1 MSPLILIVD
10 DEPDL
15 VATVDYN
22 LRREGYATRTA
33 TNGRDALAAAAQ
45 SPIPDLVVL
54 DLMLPDMPG
63 TEVCRRLRGGEAT
76 RALPILMLTAKGDEI
91 DRVVGFEVGA
101 DDYVTKPFSV
111 RELLL
116 RIGAILRRA
125 QHEQGDAATVQFGRL
140 VLDHDAHRVWVDGEE
155 VALTALE
162 FRLLGTFLSR
172 RGRVQS
178 RETLL
183 SDVWG
188 MSPEVTTRT
197 VDTHVKRLR
206 EKLGPG
212 GAYIETLRGVGYRFR
227 DAPDDESAGDGDGS
241 EEQDRTGS

>member
-1 MSPLILIVD
+1 M
-10 DEPDL
+10 
-15 VATVDYN
+15 
-22 LRREGYATRTA
+22 
-33 TNGRDALAAAAQ
+33 
-45 SPIPDLVVL
+45 
-54 DLMLPDMPG
+54 
-63 TEVCRRLRGGEAT
+63 
-76 RALPILMLTAKGDEI
+76 
-91 DRVVGFEVGA
+91 VGFEVGA

-125 QHEQGDAATVQFGRL
+125 QHEPGDAAAVQFGRL
-140 VLDHDAHRVWVDGEE
+140 TLDHDAHRVWVDGDEA
-155 VALTALE
+155 ALTALE

-183 SDVWG
+183 ADVWG

-206 EKLGPG
+206 EKLGPA
-212 GAYIETLRGVGYRFR
+212 GA
-227 DAPDDESAGDGDGS
+227 
-241 EEQDRTGS
+241 